1 MLPEEEW
8 GRCMLLLNAQTVAS
22 DATVWETLVAIVKNI
37 ELRDIIDMLMVI
49 YLIYKAL
56 QLVRETRAMQLLKG
70 LLLLVALYVVVNTLE
85 LGTMRYLMQMIFQFG
100 VTALLIIFQPELRR
114 MLETVGRAKLSNIN
128 VFNLGHVD
136 DQARRMQW
144 DSAISAI
151 CDAANSL
158 SRTETGALMVIERT
172 TKLGEIIKTGTVVD
186 AVPSVEL
193 IGNLFFVNSPLHDG
207 AMIIRDGKI
216 YAAGCYL
223 PLSENYEISRDLGTR
238 HRAGLGMSEN
248 SDAIVIIVSEET
260 GIISVAHNGV
270 LTRNSTSETLS
281 QLLRSELL
289 PENKTSDSEG
299 KKAAFWKVKKP

>member
-1 MLPEEEW
+1 MPEEEW

-223 PLSENYEISRDLGTR
+223 PLSENYEISRDLGAR

-270 LTRNSTSETLS
+270 LTRNYTSETLS

>member
-1 MLPEEEW
+1 MF
-8 GRCMLLLNAQTVAS
+8 LLSGQTVAHEAS
-22 DATVWETLVAIVKNI
+22 TLESILTIVTNI
-37 ELRDIIDMLMVI
+37 QLRDILDILLVT
-49 YLIYKAL
+49 YLIYKVL

-70 LLLLVALYVVVNTLE
+70 LLLLAVLYMVVDWAQ

-100 VTALLIIFQPELRR
+100 ITALLVIFQPELRR
-114 MLETVGRAKLSNIN
+114 MLETMGRAKISNIN
-128 VFNLGHVD
+128 VFNLGQLD
-136 DQARRMQW
+136 DQARRLQW
-144 DSAISAI
+144 NSTITAI
-151 CDAANSL
+151 CEAASSL

-223 PLSENYEISRDLGTR
+223 PLSENYGISRDLGTR

-260 GIISVAHNGV
+260 GIISVAQKGV
-270 LTRNSTSETLS
+270 LTRNYTSETLS
-281 QLLRSELL
+281 KLLRSELL
-289 PENKTSDSEG
+289 ADTRSGEAEA
-299 KKAAFWKVKKP
+299 KKQPFWKAKKSQ

>member
-1 MLPEEEW
+1 MPEEEW

-193 IGNLFFVNSPLHDG
+193 IGNLLFVNSPLHDG

-270 LTRNSTSETLS
+270 LTRNYTSETLS

>member
-1 MLPEEEW
+1 MPEEEW

-270 LTRNSTSETLS
+270 LTRNYTSETLS

-289 PENKTSDSEG
+289 PENKISDSEG

>member
-1 MLPEEEW
+1 
-8 GRCMLLLNAQTVAS
+8 MLLLNAQTVAS

-270 LTRNSTSETLS
+270 LTRNYTSETLS

>member
-1 MLPEEEW
+1 MPEEEW

-100 VTALLIIFQPELRR
+100 VTALLIIFQPELRG

-270 LTRNSTSETLS
+270 LTRNYTSETLS

>member
-1 MLPEEEW
+1 MPEEEW

-22 DATVWETLVAIVKNI
+22 DATVWETLVAIVTNI

-100 VTALLIIFQPELRR
+100 VTALLIIFQSELRR

-270 LTRNSTSETLS
+270 LTRNYTSETLS

>member
-1 MLPEEEW
+1 MPEEEW

-85 LGTMRYLMQMIFQFG
+85 LGSMRYLMQMIFQFG

-248 SDAIVIIVSEET
+248 SDAIVVIVSEET
-260 GIISVAHNGV
+260 SVISVARNGQ
-270 LTRNSTSETLS
+270 LKQNYTIDQLGA
-281 QLLRSELL
+281 LLREELL
-289 PENKTSDSEG
+289 EDNKGETE
-299 KKAAFWKVKKP
+299 KKIGFWKVKKQ

>member
-1 MLPEEEW
+1 MPEEEW

-270 LTRNSTSETLS
+270 LTRNYTSATLS

>member
-270 LTRNSTSETLS
+270 LTRNYTSETLS

>member
-1 MLPEEEW
+1 MPEEEW

-70 LLLLVALYVVVNTLE
+70 LLLLVVLYVVVNTLE

-270 LTRNSTSETLS
+270 LTRNYTSETLS

>member
-1 MLPEEEW
+1 MPEEEW

-85 LGTMRYLMQMIFQFG
+85 LETMRYLMQMIFQFG

-270 LTRNSTSETLS
+270 LTRNYTSETLS

>member
-270 LTRNSTSETLS
+270 LTRNYTSETLS

-289 PENKTSDSEG
+289 PENKISDSEG

>member
-1 MLPEEEW
+1 MPEEEW

-270 LTRNSTSETLS
+270 LTRNYTSETLS